1 THPVTA
7 LLLSE
12 LYPPPPPA
20 PVPYTAPV
28 RSEVLYSF
36 TASATDADNTNQTL
50 SFSLTGDVPT
60 GAAIG
65 ETSGVFTW
73 TPTEAQGADD
83 YSFAEHATDGQP
95 RDELVISITLEE
107 WNGAPV

>member
-1 THPVTA
+1 PATYHISLHAALPVLPATA
-7 LLLSE
+7 TIDE
-12 LYPPPPPA
+12 
-20 PVPYTAPV
+20 
-28 RSEVLYSF
+28 EVLYSF

-83 YSFAEHATDGQP
+83 YSFTVVVSDRDRSREH
-95 RDELVISITLEE
+95 SIAVTI
-107 WNGAPV
+107 